1 MPDSFE
7 FDPAPGVTKPTHEY
21 GTPVGTAGYQDQFL
35 TEAVQEL
42 LASTVA
48 YRQRGVTLAGGQ
60 GVLPTGCVL
69 AQQTTTGLYLKHNA
83 GASDGSQIPIGLLRD
98 ARNTNAGPGGAAQAI
113 MGNLVWSGAVNA
125 SLISGTDT
133 TSLVAGFG
141 GGVGSGTNG
150 AAASGNFLATGR
162 LMKGNSQGSNN
173 SPAFTGSPFDS
184 SEGNI
189 FIF

>member
-1 MPDSFE
+1 MPDSYE
-7 FDPAPGVTKPTHEY
+7 FDPAPGAAKPTHEY

-69 AQQTTTGLYLKHNA
+69 AQNTSTGKYVVH
-83 GASDGSQIPIGLLRD
+83 ASGGSSGTNVALGILRD
-98 ARNTNAGPGGAAQAI
+98 SRNTTPNGVSTDV
-113 MGNLVWSGAVNA
+113 MGNLVWSGALNA

-133 TSLVAGFG
+133 SSFVTGFG
-141 GGVGSGTNG
+141 GGIGSGTNG
-150 AAASGNFLATGR
+150 AYTSLLSKGR
-162 LMKGNSQGSNN
+162 LMAGNAQSAN
-173 SPAFTGSPFDS
+173 PDFAGSPFDS

>member
-69 AQQTTTGLYLKHNA
+69 AQNSSTGKYVAYAVA
-83 GASDGSQIPIGLLRD
+83 GGNNTNIVAGILRD
-98 ARNTNAGPGGAAQAI
+98 ARNTNGGPGGAAADVQ
-113 MGNLVWSGAVNA
+113 GNLVYSGALNA

-133 TSLVAGFG
+133 TSLVPGFA
-141 GGVGSGTNG
+141 GGVGS
-150 AAASGNFLATGR
+150 AATG
-162 LMKGNSQGSNN
+162 
-173 SPAFTGSPFDS
+173 AFTQLKGRLTNAGGQPAGGAFPGSPFDS
-184 SEGNI
+184 SEGQI

>member
-1 MPDSFE
+1 MADSFE
-7 FDPAPGVTKPTHEY
+7 FDPAASFTKPTHEY
-21 GTPVGTAGYQDQFL
+21 GTPVGDATYDNQFL

-69 AQQTTTGLYLKHNA
+69 AQNTTTGLYYVHDA
-83 GASDGSQIPIGLLRD
+83 DGSDGTEVPIGVLRD
-98 ARNTNAGPGGAAQAI
+98 ARDTSPNGVSTNV
-113 MGNLVWSGAVNA
+113 MGNLVWAGALNA

-133 TSLVAGFG
+133 TSLVSGFG
-141 GGVGSGTNG
+141 GGIGSGTNG
-150 AAASGNFLATGR
+150 AYASGTFLAKGR
-162 LMKGNSQGSNN
+162 LMAGNATASD
-173 SPAFTGSPFDS
+173 PAFGGSPFDS

>member
-7 FDPAPGVTKPTHEY
+7 FDPAPAAVKPTHEF
-21 GTPVGTAGYQDQFL
+21 GTPVGTAAYQDQFL

-69 AQQTTTGLYLKHNA
+69 AQNTTTGLYYAYAVA
-83 GASDGSQIPIGLLRD
+83 GSSGTNIAVGILRD
-98 ARNTNAGPGGAAQAI
+98 SRNTTPSGVSTNCQ
-113 MGNLVWSGAVNA
+113 GNLVWSGALNLA
-125 SLISGTDT
+125 LISGTDT
-133 TSLVAGFG
+133 TSLVTGAAGGFG
-141 GGVGSGTNG
+141 S
-150 AAASGNFLATGR
+150 AAAGAFTQLRGR
-162 LMKGNSQGSNN
+162 LVGGNAT
-173 SPAFTGSPFDS
+173 PAGGAFPGSPFDS

-189 FIF
+189 FVF

>member
-1 MPDSFE
+1 MPDSYE
-7 FDPAPGVTKPTHEY
+7 IGTGPGVTKPTHEY
-21 GTPVGTAGYQDQFL
+21 GTAVGAAGYQDQFL

-69 AQQTTTGLYLKHNA
+69 AQQTANGKYYKHNNA
-83 GASDGSQIPIGLLRD
+83 GGDGTQIPVGILRD
-98 ARNTNAGPGGAAQAI
+98 ARQTTPNGVSTDVQ
-113 MGNLVWSGAVNA
+113 GNLVWSGALNA

-141 GGVGSGTNG
+141 GGIGSGATG
-150 AAASGNFLATGR
+150 AYAAGTFLRTGR
-162 LMKGNSQGSNN
+162 LMNAGGQ
-173 SPAFTGSPFDS
+173 PAGGAFPGSPFDS